1 VRSDKVI
8 SSLLKIDMSSV
19 LSLHYPLSPTGHR
32 SLALRRAHKF
42 MKSAILGGWLE
53 SDGPPKP
60 EAHDNNCGGNC
71 QIPIEDER
79 WNNID
84 FETGVHGAE
93 ERSAKYI
100 LLLISKSVKLE
111 SGERGVLAY
120 SNSRARKK
128 KKCEN
133 GDGFDRFAAPL
144 SCLAYFLLSE
154 MKSLRRISTLI

>member
-93 ERSAKYI
+93 EQ
-100 LLLISKSVKLE
+100 SVKLE